1 VEALVEVEFDFDSYV
16 LSFGSVSQ
24 NDSLTK
30 SAFIQVKDPKKTKI
44 TDITTSSP
52 FVNAR
57 QVKPPVLEGNKTKI
71 EIEVT
76 LLPGL
81 PPGRLSETVTA
92 HSNLKSKQV
101 ATLRL
106 SGSIIGE
113 VEVTPEN
120 LRFIIR
126 DSVNPGDESATQR
139 LVILNRAEGTPLHI
153 LEVKD
158 QNDRLQLVLRT
169 VEEGQKYELTAALK
183 QEVLSTGSNLSGS
196 IVIATDNPKQK
207 EITVKYSAFFMGNRP
222 K

>member
-1 VEALVEVEFDFDSYV
+1 MIEVEFDFDSYS

-52 FVNAR
+52 LVTAR

-81 PPGRLSETVTA
+81 PPGRLSETVTV

-126 DSVNPGDESATQR
+126 DSVNPGDESTTQR

-153 LEVKD
+153 LGVKD
-158 QNDRLQLVLRT
+158 QNDRLRLVLRT

-183 QEVLSTGSNLSGS
+183 QEAPSTGSNLSGS
-196 IVIATDNPKQK
+196 ILITTDNPKQK
-207 EITVKYSAFFMGNRP
+207 EITVKYSAFFYG